1 MAPEPEMETPPVGT
15 GGAKTGNAGAD
26 NTSSIPTSSP
36 ACNTSQT
43 APWGNVP
50 DALKARRAWVCWRL
64 ETRAGKPTKVPK
76 NPATGRNAKS
86 NDPRTWST
94 FADALAAAPRYDGLG
109 IMFADGLC
117 GVDLDHCRD
126 PETGELEAWAA
137 EVVAELDSYSEAS
150 PSRSGVHVLLLGDL
164 PSGRR
169 RKGAVE
175 VYGPGSP
182 RYFTVTGEHLPGTP
196 LTVNERSEALAA
208 VHARLIGTDAPQADA
223 PPRPTGPLDLNDEEL
238 LAKARSARNGADFS
252 RLWDGGYPEDDS
264 AGDLA
269 LCSHLAFWT
278 RGDVARVDA
287 LFRRSGRMRKKWE
300 RADYRERTI
309 GKALEGMTEFYA
321 PRKRKAKAPEG
332 TEADTEREP
341 VREHLLRLA
350 SEEGTC
356 FRDQYGR
363 RFFAAPVN
371 GRREVLPLEK
381 GGPVRPWLIARFR
394 TETGDLPHANA
405 VQDVLHGLDAEAWAG
420 PERRVELRTAM
431 RDGAYYLDLCDRE
444 RNVVRCTRDGWS
456 IVRDVPE
463 LHFLRP
469 TGMGALPV
477 PDPAGNLSHL
487 WELLPTDP
495 ERDLAEP
502 DATRILLTA
511 WILGAYHPEG
521 PYPILCLSGEQ
532 GSGKSTVARLL
543 RFLLDPKGSDHRALL
558 NRPPREEQ
566 DLWVTAL
573 AQRVLALDNLSHLS
587 SELSDALAALA
598 TGGAHES
605 RKLYS
610 DAETAFVPA
619 CRPIAMT
626 AIGQVAVRGD
636 LLDRSLQVSLPSIES
651 ACTER
656 AFWEAATALRPLV
669 LGGIMNCLCAALRH
683 YDEVDHGEL
692 PRMADFAAWVLA
704 MEAERDL
711 LPWAA
716 GEFSA
721 VYAENRQ
728 AGQRIAADAS
738 ILTGP
743 LLDIAKRGLS
753 GTAADLL
760 TALNTCVDPFTRDRP
775 EWPKSATRL
784 STLLNELAPALR
796 TLGVSVARKRV
807 QGARVIALSCYAE
820 DD

>member
-1 MAPEPEMETPPVGT
+1 M
-15 GGAKTGNAGAD
+15 
-26 NTSSIPTSSP
+26 
-36 ACNTSQT
+36 
-43 APWGNVP
+43 
-50 DALKARRAWVCWRL
+50 
-64 ETRAGKPTKVPK
+64 
-76 NPATGRNAKS
+76 
-86 NDPRTWST
+86 
-94 FADALAAAPRYDGLG
+94 
-109 IMFADGLC
+109 
-117 GVDLDHCRD
+117 
-126 PETGELEAWAA
+126 
-137 EVVAELDSYSEAS
+137 
-150 PSRSGVHVLLLGDL
+150 
-164 PSGRR
+164 
-169 RKGAVE
+169 
-175 VYGPGSP
+175 
-182 RYFTVTGEHLPGTP
+182 
-196 LTVNERSEALAA
+196 
-208 VHARLIGTDAPQADA
+208 
-223 PPRPTGPLDLNDEEL
+223 
-238 LAKARSARNGADFS
+238 
-252 RLWDGGYPEDDS
+252 
-264 AGDLA
+264 
-269 LCSHLAFWT
+269 
-278 RGDVARVDA
+278 
-287 LFRRSGRMRKKWE
+287 
-300 RADYRERTI
+300 
-309 GKALEGMTEFYA
+309 
-321 PRKRKAKAPEG
+321 
-332 TEADTEREP
+332 
-341 VREHLLRLA
+341 
-350 SEEGTC
+350 
-356 FRDQYGR
+356 
-363 RFFAAPVN
+363 
-371 GRREVLPLEK
+371 
-381 GGPVRPWLIARFR
+381 RPWLIARYR
-394 TETGDLPHANA
+394 TETGDLPHGNA
-405 VQDVLHGLDAEAWAG
+405 VQEVLHGLDAEAWAG

-444 RNVVRCTRDGWS
+444 RNVVKCTRDGWS

-477 PDPAGNLSHL
+477 PDPAGNLSTL
-487 WELLPTDP
+487 WDLLPTDP
-495 ERDLAEP
+495 ERDLADP
-502 DATRILLTA
+502 DATRILLTS
-511 WILGAYHPEG
+511 WLLGAYHPNG

-543 RFLLDPKGSDHRALL
+543 RFLVDPKGEDYRALL

-636 LLDRSLQVSLPSIES
+636 LLDRSLQVSLPTIES
-651 ACTER
+651 ACTEK

-711 LPWAA
+711 LPWGP
-716 GEFSA
+716 GEFST

-728 AGQRIAADAS
+728 AGQRIAADSS
-738 ILTGP
+738 ILTAP

-775 EWPKSATRL
+775 EWPKTPTRL

-796 TLGVSVARKRV
+796 AMGVSVARKRV

-820 DD
+820 DG

>member
-1 MAPEPEMETPPVGT
+1 
-15 GGAKTGNAGAD
+15 
-26 NTSSIPTSSP
+26 
-36 ACNTSQT
+36 
-43 APWGNVP
+43 
-50 DALKARRAWVCWRL
+50 
-64 ETRAGKPTKVPK
+64 
-76 NPATGRNAKS
+76 
-86 NDPRTWST
+86 
-94 FADALAAAPRYDGLG
+94 
-109 IMFADGLC
+109 
-117 GVDLDHCRD
+117 
-126 PETGELEAWAA
+126 
-137 EVVAELDSYSEAS
+137 
-150 PSRSGVHVLLLGDL
+150 
-164 PSGRR
+164 
-169 RKGAVE
+169 
-175 VYGPGSP
+175 
-182 RYFTVTGEHLPGTP
+182 
-196 LTVNERSEALAA
+196 
-208 VHARLIGTDAPQADA
+208 
-223 PPRPTGPLDLNDEEL
+223 
-238 LAKARSARNGADFS
+238 
-252 RLWDGGYPEDDS
+252 
-264 AGDLA
+264 
-269 LCSHLAFWT
+269 
-278 RGDVARVDA
+278 
-287 LFRRSGRMRKKWE
+287 
-300 RADYRERTI
+300 
-309 GKALEGMTEFYA
+309 
-321 PRKRKAKAPEG
+321 
-332 TEADTEREP
+332 
-341 VREHLLRLA
+341 
-350 SEEGTC
+350 
-356 FRDQYGR
+356 
-363 RFFAAPVN
+363 
-371 GRREVLPLEK
+371 LEK
-381 GGPVRPWLIARFR
+381 GGPVRPWLIARYR
-394 TETGDLPHANA
+394 KATGDLPHGTA
-405 VQDVLHGLDAEAWAG
+405 VQEVLHGMDAEAWAG
-420 PERRVELRTAM
+420 PERRVELRTAL

-444 RNVVRCTRDGWS
+444 RNVVKCTRDGWS
-456 IVRDVPE
+456 IVRDVPQ

-477 PDPAGNLSHL
+477 PDPAGNLSTL
-487 WELLPTDP
+487 WDLLPTDP
-495 ERDLAEP
+495 ERDLADP
-502 DATRILLTA
+502 DATRILLTS
-511 WILGAYHPEG
+511 WLLGAYHPNG

-543 RFLLDPKGSDHRALL
+543 RFLVDPKGEDYRALL

-636 LLDRSLQVSLPSIES
+636 LLDRSLQVSLPTIES
-651 ACTER
+651 ACTEK

-692 PRMADFAAWVLA
+692 PRMADFAAWILA
-704 MEAERDL
+704 TEAEPDL
-711 LPWAA
+711 LPWAV

-738 ILTGP
+738 ILTAP

-775 EWPKSATRL
+775 EWPKTPTRL

-796 TLGVSVARKRV
+796 AMGVSVARKRV

-820 DD
+820 DG